1 MGAEM
6 GREGTR
12 QRDGGMDR
20 GWMEGGKDREG
31 GWSKGEV
38 TGGTDGGREG
48 RGWDVTAL
56 LTPLLVR
63 PLERGRHFYL
73 PCGSPTEPDPG
84 VSVQQELSKLTMSP
98 TRMCRK
104 R

>member
-12 QRDGGMDR
+12 RRDGGMDR
-20 GWMEGGKDREG
+20 GRMEGGKDREG

-48 RGWDVTAL
+48 RGWDSSPYSAAGEALGKGTA
-56 LTPLLVR
+56 
-63 PLERGRHFYL
+63 F
-73 PCGSPTEPDPG
+73 
-84 VSVQQELSKLTMSP
+84 LSALWISH
-98 TRMCRK
+98 RA
-104 R
+104 